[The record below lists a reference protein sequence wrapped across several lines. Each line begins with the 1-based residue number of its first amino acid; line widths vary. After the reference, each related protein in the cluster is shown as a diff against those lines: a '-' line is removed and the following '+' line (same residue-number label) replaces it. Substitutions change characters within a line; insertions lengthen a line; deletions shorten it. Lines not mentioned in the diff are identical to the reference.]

1 MKNEEIAGPGKVY
14 EKVNGCSRPL
24 PLAMI
29 LAIIIMAVILILGFT
44 LMPTI
49 VSLNLPILNLL
60 AAFDYFFILAI
71 LADYFV
77 LLLTDP
83 ADPRLAIC
91 NPKESPHRLQFCK

>member
-1 MKNEEIAGPGKVY
+1 MKNEGITSPGKVY

-29 LAIIIMAVILILGFT
+29 LAIITIVVILILGFT

-60 AAFDYFFILAI
+60 AAFDYFFIFAI
-71 LADYFV
+71 IGDYIV

-83 ADPRLAIC
+83 ADPRLVIC
-91 NPKESPHRLQFCK
+91 NPK